1 MNSNKKSIQFFAQK
15 ILSLLDESDID
26 EFQTLQQND
35 VIKGGGIATDAN
47 FKVFQ
52 MKLIVED
59 VLIRHPEL
67 KIKYKTKNKLDLIT
81 IMDQLQKDGYL
92 KGYNFKALPTKN
104 PRNASVGDILK
115 KFGKK
120 KLNEEEQEAF
130 LKEFEKNPK
139 YSNIYEGIDV
149 DIRTG
154 QKIKPLQHQKQF
166 IQQFSIS
173 NLRGVI
179 AFHGVGS
186 GKTLTAVI
194 SSYYFLK
201 LYPDRKVIVIS
212 PSALLF
218 NFLQGMIQ
226 YGLEIRDNR
235 YQFFTYDKYIRNP
248 VDTTGCLVIVD
259 EAHNFRTEIKKAME
273 IDSTGE
279 LVEVVKT
286 NKRGFKISETATK
299 QCFKVILLSGT
310 VFVNKIYDIENLL
323 AMVDNREPLS
333 EGTFTDAITNPSN
346 LSSYFDYKV
355 SYYERGDDN
364 NFPTRKSFIEP
375 LYMTKEQEDEYED
388 IRKNGPPPE
397 IIKKFGQIPRETE
410 KPNSFY
416 AAEQFASNYITDEN
430 GINPKVKFVMN
441 LIITRPTQKFIIYSS
456 FLNTGIFNLVGH
468 LKKVNLPNT
477 KPVFITGK
485 ETPQQKEESKRLF
498 NNFVIPKSDVDYL
511 DGNNDY
517 RILFITKAGAEGVDT
532 KNCQNIILF
541 DELWNDATA
550 EQVIARAIRFK
561 SHQELAPKERYVN
574 VIRLLFLKESDKDL
588 VELILEENPQFND
601 IDEKIRERKEINSNI
616 ENGLT
621 NNKIKALPNFNMQ
634 DFKLIS
640 GTVPKADTGDKEGQK
655 KRRDKIRQLENI
667 YLTKVEKDFKNGVNG
682 FKILFT
688 EQKNKDDFIKKY
700 TVITTAYGKK
710 NLHRPVPSLNE
721 VEKTE
726 FFDKDEYKKASRLNQ
741 GDVYLIQVKETIE
754 IQNRKAVLSDDF
766 LSGIQRDEPLSLPCV
781 DMYKFILSKSKEQR
795 INYFIENFGN
805 KISLFEKYESKY
817 RKQILQYVKD
827 SKEELTGE
835 LELKLMKSIVS
846 SEKEAVA
853 DILWTNIQKNKIE
866 EHNKRTKAEK
876 LQQFYTPPE
885 VSYELVD
892 AIFEKIENMDDLKIL
907 EPTAGEGG
915 LLIPFIKPRN
925 KKLIDYNKTDKFNIS
940 LVEID
945 KDNRNYLKSL
955 VDKGDTFLDLEDQPN
970 FLKFD
975 TSTRYNIIITNPPFH
990 LRKNENQGLTRDVWD
1005 VDFLIKCCTLLKI
1018 GGVIGAIIGKASEKN
1033 KDINLLKEVGTVKIK
1048 DIGKRKF
1055 GTILTPVLFLIFT
1068 KKSDKYDDEFRKQ
1081 ISSLYAPQKDLPN
1094 YLEQPVSLVEPPKN

>member
-1 MNSNKKSIQFFAQK
+1 
-15 ILSLLDESDID
+15 
-26 EFQTLQQND
+26 
-35 VIKGGGIATDAN
+35 
-47 FKVFQ
+47 

-67 KIKYKTKNKLDLIT
+67 KIKYKTKNKINLIT

-130 LKEFEKNPK
+130 FKEFEKSPK
-139 YSNIYEGIDV
+139 YANIYEGADV

-248 VDTTGCLVIVD
+248 VDTTGSLVIVD

-279 LVEVVKT
+279 PVEVVKT

-299 QCFKVILLSGT
+299 QCFKVILLTGT
-310 VFVNKIYDIENLL
+310 AFVNKIYDIENLL

-333 EGTFTDAITNPSN
+333 EATFTDAITNPLN

-355 SYYERGDDN
+355 SYYERGADS
-364 NFPTRKSFIEP
+364 NFPTRKNFIEP
-375 LYMTKEQEDEYED
+375 SYMTKKQEDEYED

-441 LIITRPTQKFIIYSS
+441 LIITRPNQKFIIYSS

-468 LKKVNLPNT
+468 LEKVNVPNT

-532 KNCQNIILF
+532 TSKNCQNIILF

-550 EQVIARAIRFK
+550 EQVIARAIRYK
-561 SHQELAPKERYVN
+561 SHQELAPTERYVN

-588 VELILEENPQFND
+588 VDLILEENPQFND

-616 ENGLT
+616 ESGLT

-655 KRRDKIRQLENI
+655 KRRDKIRKLENI
-667 YLTKVEKDFKNGVNG
+667 YLTKVEKDF
-682 FKILFT
+682 
-688 EQKNKDDFIKKY
+688 
-700 TVITTAYGKK
+700 
-710 NLHRPVPSLNE
+710 
-721 VEKTE
+721 
-726 FFDKDEYKKASRLNQ
+726 
-741 GDVYLIQVKETIE
+741 
-754 IQNRKAVLSDDF
+754 
-766 LSGIQRDEPLSLPCV
+766 
-781 DMYKFILSKSKEQR
+781 
-795 INYFIENFGN
+795 
-805 KISLFEKYESKY
+805 
-817 RKQILQYVKD
+817 
-827 SKEELTGE
+827 
-835 LELKLMKSIVS
+835 
-846 SEKEAVA
+846 
-853 DILWTNIQKNKIE
+853 
-866 EHNKRTKAEK
+866 
-876 LQQFYTPPE
+876 
-885 VSYELVD
+885 
-892 AIFEKIENMDDLKIL
+892 
-907 EPTAGEGG
+907 
-915 LLIPFIKPRN
+915 
-925 KKLIDYNKTDKFNIS
+925 
-940 LVEID
+940 
-945 KDNRNYLKSL
+945 
-955 VDKGDTFLDLEDQPN
+955 
-970 FLKFD
+970 
-975 TSTRYNIIITNPPFH
+975 
-990 LRKNENQGLTRDVWD
+990 
-1005 VDFLIKCCTLLKI
+1005 
-1018 GGVIGAIIGKASEKN
+1018 
-1033 KDINLLKEVGTVKIK
+1033 
-1048 DIGKRKF
+1048 
-1055 GTILTPVLFLIFT
+1055 
-1068 KKSDKYDDEFRKQ
+1068 
-1081 ISSLYAPQKDLPN
+1081 
-1094 YLEQPVSLVEPPKN
+1094 